1 MKPTE
6 EYIRQLL
13 ERYYQ
18 GDTNRDEERLL
29 KEYFGQDDVPASLK
43 AEQEMF
49 RYLAHNARQTPPL
62 PEGLEERLARN
73 IDRRAAE
80 EQRHRQPRTLR
91 HPHLWRW
98 AAGIAASLLLAS
110 AIGIRL
116 YTQHHALAKDTF
128 DEPQLAYVEARRA
141 LHLFNAAFE
150 KGERQMEEARK
161 ATQEIQQKLKKYQT
175 ILNPQ
180 NNP

>member
-18 GDTNRDEERLL
+18 GTTTRDEERRL
-29 KEYFGQDDVPASLK
+29 KAYFAQDDVPPTLA
-43 AEQEMF
+43 AEREMF
-49 RYLAHNARQTPPL
+49 RYLAHEARQTPPL
-62 PEGLEERLARN
+62 PQGLEERLARN
-73 IDRRAAE
+73 IDRLAAE
-80 EQRHRQPRTLR
+80 APRRLNAKTPR

>member
-1 MKPTE
+1 MAA
-6 EYIRQLL
+6 L
-13 ERYYQ
+13 EVV
-18 GDTNRDEERLL
+18 L
-29 KEYFGQDDVPASLK
+29 P
-43 AEQEMF
+43 
-49 RYLAHNARQTPPL
+49 TPPL

-128 DEPQLAYVEARRA
+128 NEPQLAYVEARRA

-150 KGERQMEEARK
+150 KGEQQMEEARK
-161 ATQEIQQKLKKYQT
+161 ATQEVQQKLKKYQT